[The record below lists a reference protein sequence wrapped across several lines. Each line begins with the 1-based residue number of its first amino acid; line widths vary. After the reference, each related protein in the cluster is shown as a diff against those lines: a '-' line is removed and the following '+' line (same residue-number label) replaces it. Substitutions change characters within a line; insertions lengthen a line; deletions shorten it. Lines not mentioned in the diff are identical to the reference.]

1 MVKRHKR
8 ALTLAALFLLLAQV
22 LMMTFCNI
30 TAIAV
35 TNNENSGSLFDNDQ
49 GKATIAYEEAEGD
62 LLKWTI
68 DLEKKES
75 ELPTKFNV
83 QLLTADK
90 DIRTSVIPKNL
101 LIENQSDSVIQLA
114 AGDGVKN
121 AGIYEVEASKV
132 GKAKITFNTGRDFG
146 KLAVKAQLMTTEAN
160 AVDLLADVPETI
172 LELPVVTD
180 EVNTIQDTESATT
193 ETTVSEPEETTAT
206 TEAPVAETT
215 TTEEV
220 AATENT
226 EEQLA
231 DALPAQ
237 SPEDSLPFDSG
248 TSMLNLGD
256 ERDVFLYNGV
266 LSGNHS
272 PMQADTEGALFIS
285 GDSVVPEGG
294 SFNYAGKF
302 NHGGGTGGV
311 GTDLTER
318 HRIAVAIGG
327 EIRNYSGSK
336 PVVGGTKIPAGADE
350 KSVKHPGYFL
360 TKQSSATGWMTKLGT
375 YPHIMEIQGPSRY
388 LPDAEFGNMENDL
401 RGQQQRVYSMLDSK
415 IAALNALDVKDREV
429 YSKYTNWAGFND
441 NIIYRSPDDP
451 SVLIYD
457 LTKSSSGAVLLPG
470 FRPEDSFIAD
480 DDIKQI
486 IVYSDVEKVVV
497 GHTDGVVDAKI
508 AGKVIYYLPNAT
520 QVTNYA
526 QKTSDYTATSVTAPD
541 MPAVFNNDAKNQ
553 FNETYF
559 QDKEKKSAAYSG
571 FLIAP
576 KATAAMSGGNWN
588 GYFWA
593 HNLYQEGGWEI
604 HNFYN
609 PWGEEQV
616 KFNFQ
621 LYKHDSTDKEKAI
634 EDATFIFYRQKGDTI
649 EYLQENNDTVEWTAI
664 KKDAKKF
671 VTDASG
677 NISVTGIP
685 EDTSYNYFFEEIEP
699 ALGYVLPENPVFQ
712 VGINETTKQPNVS
725 VVSNTKK
732 LTSLRVEKTWVGMEK
747 VSDKDKT
754 IKLQLM
760 RRLSGVEGAEYEDYR
775 KPYEFTYDP
784 TKVVDGVQVF
794 EWNSLPV
801 YEMID
806 GKEVGPYEYTAREV
820 ESDNYVTGQDYENPT
835 HSTINSLFT
844 AQNCNVQNWPFT
856 NPSFIVVR
864 DGGSGWIIWTAA
876 YMPES
881 ERAEFIQ
888 NIKTAGDD
896 ASLTNSPPFNQF
908 KDIELT
914 DNIKWVEGSVKLVPD
929 ESKPNVYVNI
939 TVKPTDTGD
948 LNVLLEF
955 ENPSQWTQLLAGSH
969 SMREVDI
976 KNTYIPKEKITIEKK
991 WDDNDNA
998 YNTRKDIQL
1007 VLQRKLEGETK
1018 WSDVGTHNISSG
1030 ATSESELSKTFE
1042 NLPSIING
1050 KNAIYRVIE
1059 KVLNEDG
1066 TYTEG
1071 RVPGYETPKYSP
1083 KSISNKLISKFG
1095 TLTVTNKLLTTKLG
1109 FTKVGNDESTPLS
1122 GVSFT
1127 VTGEENG
1134 YKKTLTTGD
1143 DGKVLFEDL
1152 LELNPDLIPELDS
1165 DNPEKDGYYTLT
1177 ETGLPGYLSAGPW
1190 KFSVVYNET
1199 SNSMEIVWKDGKSP
1213 LKDDKLVNTLKPFDL
1228 TVNKTDDQGNPLS
1241 GAVFTLNGEEF
1252 PATVSEDGTTFTFTG
1267 LTAPGTYTLHE
1278 KEAPNGYRGLVKD
1291 IVIVIDEFGKVTI
1304 DDVEQKD
1311 VLVDGEGNNQ
1321 ITLTVENDPKAPL
1334 PSTGGSGTLLFTLIG
1349 MLTIGAAGI
1358 YMFFRKDQ
1366 EVA

>member
-1 MVKRHKR
+1 MMKVRKKLFTLSGLFMV
-8 ALTLAALFLLLAQV
+8 LAQV
-22 LMMTFCNI
+22 FVAAFCGI
-30 TAIAV
+30 TAIAI
-35 TNNENSGSLFDNDQ
+35 TKDETRKTLFDTMH
-49 GKATIAYEEAEGD
+49 GVATMAYEETAENR
-62 LLKWTI
+62 LKWSI
-68 DLEKKES
+68 SLEKKGS

-83 QLLTADK
+83 ELQSNDA
-90 DIRTSVIPKNL
+90 VITPENL
-101 LIENQSDSVIQLA
+101 KATNETDSAIHLFE
-114 AGDGVKN
+114 GDGKAN
-121 AGIYEVEASKV
+121 SSIYEDGASDIGKV
-132 GKAKITFNTGRDFG
+132 VVTFETANNLE
-146 KLAVKAQLMTTEAN
+146 KLTVKPHLMTTEAN
-160 AVDLLADVPETI
+160 AVDLLKQEAETVFELPIVEESTDVLQDMVPETTSSI
-172 LELPVVTD
+172 EKKTGTS
-180 EVNTIQDTESATT
+180 ESISTIVDSSSSREEKPEQAVSA
-193 ETTVSEPEETTAT
+193 EK
-206 TEAPVAETT
+206 
-215 TTEEV
+215 
-220 AATENT
+220 
-226 EEQLA
+226 QLA
-231 DALPAQ
+231 QVQALQNGINPTLFN
-237 SPEDSLPFDSG
+237 SVD
-248 TSMLNLGD
+248 SMLNIGD
-256 ERDVFLYNGV
+256 ERDIFLYNGV

-480 DDIKQI
+480 DEVKQI
-486 IVYSDVEKVVV
+486 IVYSDAEKVVA

-526 QKTSDYTATSVTAPD
+526 QKTGDYTATSVTAPD
-541 MPAVFNNDAKNQ
+541 MPATFNNDAKNQ

-609 PWGEEQV
+609 PWVEEQV

-634 EDATFIFYRQKGDTI
+634 EDATFIFYRQKGDAI
-649 EYLQENNDTVEWTAI
+649 EYLQENNGTVEWTAI
-664 KKDAKKF
+664 KEDAKEF

-685 EDTSYNYFFEEIEP
+685 EDTSYNYFFEEIDP

-725 VVSNTKK
+725 IVSNTKESIEK
-732 LTSLRVEKTWVGMEK
+732 LTSLRV
-747 VSDKDKT
+747 
-754 IKLQLM
+754 
-760 RRLSGVEGAEYEDYR
+760 
-775 KPYEFTYDP
+775 
-784 TKVVDGVQVF
+784 
-794 EWNSLPV
+794 
-801 YEMID
+801 
-806 GKEVGPYEYTAREV
+806 
-820 ESDNYVTGQDYENPT
+820 
-835 HSTINSLFT
+835 
-844 AQNCNVQNWPFT
+844 
-856 NPSFIVVR
+856 
-864 DGGSGWIIWTAA
+864 
-876 YMPES
+876 
-881 ERAEFIQ
+881 
-888 NIKTAGDD
+888 
-896 ASLTNSPPFNQF
+896 
-908 KDIELT
+908 
-914 DNIKWVEGSVKLVPD
+914 
-929 ESKPNVYVNI
+929 
-939 TVKPTDTGD
+939 
-948 LNVLLEF
+948 
-955 ENPSQWTQLLAGSH
+955 
-969 SMREVDI
+969 
-976 KNTYIPKEKITIEKK
+976 EKK

-1007 VLQRKLEGETK
+1007 VLQRQLEGETT

-1095 TLTVTNKLLTTKLG
+1095 TLTVTNKLLTTELE

-1228 TVNKTDDQGNPLS
+1228 TVHKQDDLGNALK
-1241 GAVFTLNGEEF
+1241 GAEFTLTGPEGFEKVLPNAENPG
-1252 PATVSEDGTTFTFTG
+1252 PISEFTFTG
-1267 LTAPGTYTLHE
+1267 LSPGTYTLTE
-1278 KEAPNGYRGLVKD
+1278 TKVPDGYAKLSEAITITINEDGTV
-1291 IVIVIDEFGKVTI
+1291 KVTGANATSALT
-1304 DDVEQKD
+1304 V
-1311 VLVDGEGNNQ
+1311 EGNNT
-1321 ITLTVENDPKAPL
+1321 ISFDVKNKKKVPL
-1334 PSTGGSGTLLFTLIG
+1334 PSTGGPGTLFFSLIG
-1349 MLTIGAAGI
+1349 MLALGATGL
-1358 YMFFRKDQ
+1358 YFYFRKDQ